1 MAVAASA
8 PVPVRL
14 TVYVAAV
21 LFVLAVPRTSSAQ
34 PPRLALTSVPQLI
47 EASEWFGLGE
57 SHFAGER
64 FKESIAAFERAMLL
78 GRVPDGAWQV
88 ARGYAKL
95 GNRKQAL
102 RWLSHALAAGYSVSD
117 ASWDDAAFDTV
128 RDDASFRALERYGVR
143 GLKSRTR
150 TPSSS
155 SAALE
160 M

>member
-1 MAVAASA
+1 M
-8 PVPVRL
+8 RL
-14 TVYVAAV
+14 TVHVAA
-21 LFVLAVPRTSSAQ
+21 LLMVLAVPRVSSAQ
-34 PPRLALTSVPQLI
+34 APRLALTSVPRLI
-47 EASEWFGLGE
+47 DAGESYELGE
-57 SHFAGER
+57 RHFADER

-117 ASWDDAAFDTV
+117 ASWDDAAFDSV
-128 RDDASFRALERYGVR
+128 RDDVEFRAMERYGVR

-155 SAALE
+155 SIAFF

>member
-1 MAVAASA
+1 MRVMVNVAALLIVLV
-8 PVPVRL
+8 VPH
-14 TVYVAAV
+14 A
-21 LFVLAVPRTSSAQ
+21 SSAQ
-34 PPRLALTSVPQLI
+34 ASRLAVTSVPRLI
-47 EASEWFGLGE
+47 EASEAYELGGR
-57 SHFAGER
+57 HFADAR

-95 GNRKQAL
+95 GNRKQTL
-102 RWLSHALAAGYSVSD
+102 RWLSHALVAGYSVSD

-155 SAALE
+155 SIALE
-160 M
+160 T